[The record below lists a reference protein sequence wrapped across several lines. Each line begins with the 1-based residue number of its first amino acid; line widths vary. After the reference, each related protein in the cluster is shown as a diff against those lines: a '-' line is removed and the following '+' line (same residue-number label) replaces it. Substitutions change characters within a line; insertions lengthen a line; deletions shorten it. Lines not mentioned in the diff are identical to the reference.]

1 MASIRISQLNSFTTI
16 KDEDFIPLVDSSSLT
31 TYRVTVTTFN
41 DWLADSGSALSASY
55 AANSDYALS
64 SSWASSSISSSTTS
78 NLMYPNTSTSSYS
91 LNSLSSSWSDRSG
104 VAVSAIST
112 SGTASFATSTKSAS
126 YAGTSSV
133 AITASY
139 INFSLGVPPTSSYAY
154 SASFSY
160 NTRSSSYAQTASW
173 AGQSDTAKT
182 ASYIATSGGGAGI
195 ITKNFNN
202 IGASWMV
209 ANPGFSFA
217 VDNDMFVY
225 NSCLHSGRRIL
236 SKINMKTNVV
246 THLQQWPIDSWNL
259 YGRPFI
265 RPEDGKTRAIINT
278 SGYEYDYNIT
288 DNILTQFAASNGLWL
303 SLPVIVTNWSNVL
316 RPDLISLYGSY
327 YADALGN
334 SPTLAWMRQ
343 WHNGSAWTY
352 AFTSSIDL
360 RNCVNNTEFRKF
372 YNYSTNPTI
381 EADTLLWD
389 FNYIKNRYYLLDTN
403 TGYLHIFSHTT
414 GNITSSWV
422 ATSITYEMTLAVP
435 LPHQEIWADAA
446 SERMLVDYDLTT
458 GDEKGIVMNRRGNT
472 VLNGSVT
479 YINWPEYGNW

>member
-1 MASIRISQLNSFTTI
+1 MSSIRISQLNSFATI

-31 TYRVTVTTFN
+31 TYRVTVTAFN
-41 DWLADSGSALSASY
+41 DWLADSGSAVSASY
-55 AANSDYALS
+55 ALNADNAVSA
-64 SSWASSSISSSTTS
+64 SWASSSISSSTTS
-78 NLMYPNTSTSSYS
+78 NLMYPNTSTASYS
-91 LNSLSSSWSDRSG
+91 VNSLSSSWSDRSG
-104 VAVSAIST
+104 VAISSIST
-112 SGTASFATSTKSAS
+112 TGTASFATSAKSSS

-133 AITASY
+133 ALTASY
-139 INFSLGVPPTSSYAY
+139 VNFALGVPPTASYAY
-154 SASFSY
+154 SASFSD

-173 AGQSDTAKT
+173 AGQADTAKT

-209 ANPGFSFA
+209 ANAGFAFA
-217 VDNDMFVY
+217 VDNDMFSY
-225 NSCLHSGRRIL
+225 NYCRHSSRRIL
-236 SKINMKTNVV
+236 AKINMQTNVV
-246 THLQQWPIDSWNL
+246 THLQQWPVDSWNL
-259 YGRPFI
+259 YGRAFI

-278 SGYEYDYNIT
+278 DGREYDYNIT
-288 DNILTQFAASNGLWL
+288 DNTLTQFAGSNGHWL

-316 RPDLISLYGSY
+316 RPDVISLYGSY
-327 YADALGN
+327 DASGQGD

-343 WHNGSAWTY
+343 WHNGSSWTY

-360 RNCVNNTEFRKF
+360 RSCVNNTEFRKF

-381 EADTLLWD
+381 EANTLLWD

-435 LPHQEIWADAA
+435 SPHQEIWTNVEA
-446 SERMLVDYDLTT
+446 ERMLVDYDLTT
-458 GDEKGIVMNRRGNT
+458 GDEKGIVMNRRGNNS
-472 VLNGSVT
+472 LNGSVI